1 MAIKFSQFI
10 TQTSASSLSHIVGY
24 NGADNIQIT
33 PANFFTSF
41 AVGNT
46 GQVSYFDSA
55 SSLEGSNEFFWDS
68 SNNKLGIGTSSPNHK
83 IHVVDDSVT
92 TGTGT
97 LLELQSQPINNGGSL
112 NLDFRVSS
120 ANTANRYVARISGM
134 REGNGALSQLQ
145 FWTESSGLNQRMTI
159 TSAGNVGIGTNT
171 PSSTLQISGTL
182 DASGIS
188 QLGSGGSN
196 VYLTSS
202 SAGNVGIGTS
212 SPSQKLAVT
221 GNIGLSGSVLF
232 EDNQGINFGNSNA
245 RIYGSSSDGIK
256 FNASGSEA
264 MRLNQSGN
272 VGIGTTSPAA
282 KLDVNINDDGTT
294 DLNALILKRT
304 WTNPGTNDRAHGIL
318 FSDFNSS
325 MATIYADRT
334 NSATNFNS
342 DLLFATN
349 TGSNGTALS
358 TKMIIKNAGNVGIGT
373 SSPDN
378 KLDVVVSD
386 VNITP
391 NSESSAVF
399 RRNGN
404 NYISILSSSS
414 NFGGILFG
422 EETDANDGALTYDHP
437 NGNMIFET
445 RDAERMRITST
456 GNVGIGTTSPSAKL
470 EVAGGADTQAVIT
483 GTTTAARLDIK
494 TNSHHRFL
502 QTIESDGRFRLFNQ
516 TTNSEQFSVAS
527 NNNATFAGD
536 VNVQDNLYLQDGP
549 TVRAKIQ
556 LNSSDRDNVDIK
568 AVSLGSLMRFYTVDT
583 LALTL
588 DDSQNATFEGTV
600 LIDGVLN
607 YTGLEIKGSGASRPS
622 IQWSNATQGD
632 LGSIFGTEA
641 NALVLTSGSGNLTTL
656 TLDSSQNA
664 TFAGDVIMSKNAG
677 PTLNMNTNS
686 AGNTSKI
693 LLHEGTTASPQNG
706 ASIRYDGST
715 NNFKIGVGTNVDT
728 TRLTIDR
735 GTGLATFANDVSVT
749 GTTFLDGLVTID
761 HNLNIQNNGVLKI
774 AGTEVISATRA
785 INATSATFA
794 GDVNVTAGKVDITQ
808 SSATDPVLRLTDDGV
823 ANYDFIFP
831 DASTIKLE
839 TNTSSTKTFKL
850 LNAGSGD
857 FNFEASS
864 ATFAGNIIMGD
875 NDVTGID
882 ELVWTSGTKLRD
894 NNTNYLQLNYAS
906 GGAGGILIVDGDN
919 TTQGYIYADG
929 QATSSFGLLDGS
941 GSWAVKCVE
950 DAEVELR
957 YDNSKKF
964 ETTNIGVSVTGDVI
978 VKEAGQQSTFETS
991 GNDLV
996 LSANSGQTNVTPNI
1010 IFKSS
1015 VSGGAINEKMRIS
1028 SSGYIYVNTGGA
1040 EPGASQVG
1048 VRITG
1053 TQGQAFWNS
1062 ANSGT
1067 TGYNHFNF
1075 YNDNG
1080 AVGSIVTNGSATAF
1094 NTSSDYRL
1102 KEDLQDFNGLD
1113 KVSKIP
1119 VYDFKWKVDDSR
1131 SYGVLAHE
1139 LQEVV
1144 PNAVNGEKDAEE
1156 MQGVDYSK
1164 VVPLLVKSIQELKA
1178 EVEDLKSKI

>member
-33 PANFFTSF
+33 PADFFTSF
-41 AVGNT
+41 AT
-46 GQVSYFDSA
+46 GTTGFIPKWTS
-55 SSLEGSNEFFWDS
+55 S
-68 SNNKLGIGTSSPNHK
+68 SNLGDSILEVNSALPDDVLMPRYIRHSGDTNTSFGFPSNDTF
-83 IHVVDDSVT
+83 VVST
-92 TGTGT
+92 
-97 LLELQSQPINNGGSL
+97 SGSEVI
-112 NLDFRVSS
+112 RVNSS
-120 ANTANRYVARISGM
+120 
-134 REGNGALSQLQ
+134 
-145 FWTESSGLNQRMTI
+145 
-159 TSAGNVGIGTNT
+159 GNVGIGTNT

-794 GDVNVTAGKVDITQ
+794 G
-808 SSATDPVLRLTDDGV
+808 
-823 ANYDFIFP
+823 
-831 DASTIKLE
+831 
-839 TNTSSTKTFKL
+839 
-850 LNAGSGD
+850 
-857 FNFEASS
+857 
-864 ATFAGNIIMGD
+864 NIVMGD

>member
-10 TQTSASSLSHIVGY
+10 TQTSASTLSHIVGY

-33 PANFFTSF
+33 PADFFTSF
-41 AVGNT
+41 AT
-46 GQVSYFDSA
+46 GTTGFIPKWTS
-55 SSLEGSNEFFWDS
+55 S
-68 SNNKLGIGTSSPNHK
+68 SNLGDSILEVNSALPDDVLMPRYIRHSGDTNTSFGFPSNDTF
-83 IHVVDDSVT
+83 VVST
-92 TGTGT
+92 
-97 LLELQSQPINNGGSL
+97 SGSEVI
-112 NLDFRVSS
+112 RVNSS
-120 ANTANRYVARISGM
+120 
-134 REGNGALSQLQ
+134 
-145 FWTESSGLNQRMTI
+145 
-159 TSAGNVGIGTNT
+159 GNVGIGTNT

-182 DASGIS
+182 DATGIS

-794 GDVNVTAGKVDITQ
+794 G
-808 SSATDPVLRLTDDGV
+808 
-823 ANYDFIFP
+823 
-831 DASTIKLE
+831 
-839 TNTSSTKTFKL
+839 
-850 LNAGSGD
+850 
-857 FNFEASS
+857 
-864 ATFAGNIIMGD
+864 NIVMGD

>member
-10 TQTSASSLSHIVGY
+10 TQTSASTLSHIVGY

-33 PANFFTSF
+33 PADFFTSF
-41 AVGNT
+41 AT
-46 GQVSYFDSA
+46 GTTGFIPKWTS
-55 SSLEGSNEFFWDS
+55 S
-68 SNNKLGIGTSSPNHK
+68 SNLGDSILEVNSALPDDVLMPRYIRHSGDTNTSFGFPSNDTF
-83 IHVVDDSVT
+83 VVST
-92 TGTGT
+92 
-97 LLELQSQPINNGGSL
+97 SGSEVI
-112 NLDFRVSS
+112 RVNSS
-120 ANTANRYVARISGM
+120 
-134 REGNGALSQLQ
+134 
-145 FWTESSGLNQRMTI
+145 
-159 TSAGNVGIGTNT
+159 GNVGIGTNT

-182 DASGIS
+182 DATGIS

-794 GDVNVTAGKVDITQ
+794 G
-808 SSATDPVLRLTDDGV
+808 
-823 ANYDFIFP
+823 
-831 DASTIKLE
+831 
-839 TNTSSTKTFKL
+839 
-850 LNAGSGD
+850 
-857 FNFEASS
+857 
-864 ATFAGNIIMGD
+864 
-875 NDVTGID
+875 
-882 ELVWTSGTKLRD
+882 
-894 NNTNYLQLNYAS
+894 
-906 GGAGGILIVDGDN
+906 
-919 TTQGYIYADG
+919 
-929 QATSSFGLLDGS
+929 
-941 GSWAVKCVE
+941 
-950 DAEVELR
+950 
-957 YDNSKKF
+957 
-964 ETTNIGVSVTGDVI
+964 
-978 VKEAGQQSTFETS
+978 
-991 GNDLV
+991 
-996 LSANSGQTNVTPNI
+996 
-1010 IFKSS
+1010 
-1015 VSGGAINEKMRIS
+1015 
-1028 SSGYIYVNTGGA
+1028 
-1040 EPGASQVG
+1040 
-1048 VRITG
+1048 
-1053 TQGQAFWNS
+1053 
-1062 ANSGT
+1062 
-1067 TGYNHFNF
+1067 
-1075 YNDNG
+1075 
-1080 AVGSIVTNGSATAF
+1080 
-1094 NTSSDYRL
+1094 
-1102 KEDLQDFNGLD
+1102 
-1113 KVSKIP
+1113 
-1119 VYDFKWKVDDSR
+1119 
-1131 SYGVLAHE
+1131 
-1139 LQEVV
+1139 
-1144 PNAVNGEKDAEE
+1144 
-1156 MQGVDYSK
+1156 
-1164 VVPLLVKSIQELKA
+1164 
-1178 EVEDLKSKI
+1178 

>member
-10 TQTSASSLSHIVGY
+10 TQTSASTLSHIVGY

-33 PANFFTSF
+33 PADFFTSF
-41 AVGNT
+41 AT
-46 GQVSYFDSA
+46 GTTGFIPKWTS
-55 SSLEGSNEFFWDS
+55 S
-68 SNNKLGIGTSSPNHK
+68 SNLGDSILEVNSALPDDVLMPRYIRHSGDTNTSFGFPSNDTF
-83 IHVVDDSVT
+83 VVST
-92 TGTGT
+92 
-97 LLELQSQPINNGGSL
+97 SGSEVI
-112 NLDFRVSS
+112 RVNSS
-120 ANTANRYVARISGM
+120 
-134 REGNGALSQLQ
+134 
-145 FWTESSGLNQRMTI
+145 
-159 TSAGNVGIGTNT
+159 GNVGIGTNT

-182 DASGIS
+182 DATGIS

-794 GDVNVTAGKVDITQ
+794 G
-808 SSATDPVLRLTDDGV
+808 
-823 ANYDFIFP
+823 
-831 DASTIKLE
+831 
-839 TNTSSTKTFKL
+839 
-850 LNAGSGD
+850 
-857 FNFEASS
+857 
-864 ATFAGNIIMGD
+864 NIIMGD

>member
-794 GDVNVTAGKVDITQ
+794 G
-808 SSATDPVLRLTDDGV
+808 
-823 ANYDFIFP
+823 
-831 DASTIKLE
+831 
-839 TNTSSTKTFKL
+839 
-850 LNAGSGD
+850 
-857 FNFEASS
+857 
-864 ATFAGNIIMGD
+864 NIVMGD

-1062 ANSGT
+1062 ANS
-1067 TGYNHFNF
+1067 
-1075 YNDNG
+1075 
-1080 AVGSIVTNGSATAF
+1080 
-1094 NTSSDYRL
+1094 
-1102 KEDLQDFNGLD
+1102 
-1113 KVSKIP
+1113 VSYTHLTLP
-1119 VYDFKWKVDDSR
+1119 T
-1131 SYGVLAHE
+1131 
-1139 LQEVV
+1139 
-1144 PNAVNGEKDAEE
+1144 
-1156 MQGVDYSK
+1156 
-1164 VVPLLVKSIQELKA
+1164 KA
-1178 EVEDLKSKI
+1178 

>member
-1 MAIKFSQFI
+1 MAIKFSQFVV
-10 TQTSASSLSHIVGY
+10 QTDASTLSHVVGY

-33 PANFFTSF
+33 PTNFLNSLLTGT
-41 AVGNT
+41 A
-46 GQVSYFDSA
+46 GQVLFYDTTGVTGDNGFY
-55 SSLEGSNEFFWDS
+55 WD
-68 SNNKLGIGTSSPNHK
+68 NTNKRLGIGTSSPNHK

-182 DASGIS
+182 DATGIS

>member
-1 MAIKFSQFI
+1 M
-10 TQTSASSLSHIVGY
+10 
-24 NGADNIQIT
+24 
-33 PANFFTSF
+33 
-41 AVGNT
+41 
-46 GQVSYFDSA
+46 
-55 SSLEGSNEFFWDS
+55 
-68 SNNKLGIGTSSPNHK
+68 
-83 IHVVDDSVT
+83 
-92 TGTGT
+92 
-97 LLELQSQPINNGGSL
+97 
-112 NLDFRVSS
+112 
-120 ANTANRYVARISGM
+120 
-134 REGNGALSQLQ
+134 
-145 FWTESSGLNQRMTI
+145 
-159 TSAGNVGIGTNT
+159 
-171 PSSTLQISGTL
+171 
-182 DASGIS
+182 
-188 QLGSGGSN
+188 
-196 VYLTSS
+196 
-202 SAGNVGIGTS
+202 
-212 SPSQKLAVT
+212 
-221 GNIGLSGSVLF
+221 
-232 EDNQGINFGNSNA
+232 
-245 RIYGSSSDGIK
+245 
-256 FNASGSEA
+256 
-264 MRLNQSGN
+264 
-272 VGIGTTSPAA
+272 
-282 KLDVNINDDGTT
+282 
-294 DLNALILKRT
+294 
-304 WTNPGTNDRAHGIL
+304 
-318 FSDFNSS
+318 
-325 MATIYADRT
+325 
-334 NSATNFNS
+334 
-342 DLLFATN
+342 
-349 TGSNGTALS
+349 
-358 TKMIIKNAGNVGIGT
+358 
-373 SSPDN
+373 
-378 KLDVVVSD
+378 
-386 VNITP
+386 
-391 NSESSAVF
+391 
-399 RRNGN
+399 
-404 NYISILSSSS
+404 
-414 NFGGILFG
+414 
-422 EETDANDGALTYDHP
+422 
-437 NGNMIFET
+437 
-445 RDAERMRITST
+445 
-456 GNVGIGTTSPSAKL
+456 
-470 EVAGGADTQAVIT
+470 
-483 GTTTAARLDIK
+483 
-494 TNSHHRFL
+494 
-502 QTIESDGRFRLFNQ
+502 
-516 TTNSEQFSVAS
+516 
-527 NNNATFAGD
+527 
-536 VNVQDNLYLQDGP
+536 
-549 TVRAKIQ
+549 
-556 LNSSDRDNVDIK
+556 
-568 AVSLGSLMRFYTVDT
+568 
-583 LALTL
+583 
-588 DDSQNATFEGTV
+588 
-600 LIDGVLN
+600 
-607 YTGLEIKGSGASRPS
+607 
-622 IQWSNATQGD
+622 
-632 LGSIFGTEA
+632 
-641 NALVLTSGSGNLTTL
+641 
-656 TLDSSQNA
+656 
-664 TFAGDVIMSKNAG
+664 
-677 PTLNMNTNS
+677 
-686 AGNTSKI
+686 
-693 LLHEGTTASPQNG
+693 
-706 ASIRYDGST
+706 
-715 NNFKIGVGTNVDT
+715 
-728 TRLTIDR
+728 
-735 GTGLATFANDVSVT
+735 
-749 GTTFLDGLVTID
+749 
-761 HNLNIQNNGVLKI
+761 LKI

>member
-182 DASGIS
+182 DATGIS

-794 GDVNVTAGKVDITQ
+794 G
-808 SSATDPVLRLTDDGV
+808 
-823 ANYDFIFP
+823 
-831 DASTIKLE
+831 
-839 TNTSSTKTFKL
+839 
-850 LNAGSGD
+850 
-857 FNFEASS
+857 
-864 ATFAGNIIMGD
+864 NIIMGD

>member
-182 DASGIS
+182 DATGIS

-794 GDVNVTAGKVDITQ
+794 G
-808 SSATDPVLRLTDDGV
+808 
-823 ANYDFIFP
+823 
-831 DASTIKLE
+831 
-839 TNTSSTKTFKL
+839 
-850 LNAGSGD
+850 
-857 FNFEASS
+857 
-864 ATFAGNIIMGD
+864 NIVMGD